1 MEKRSGTYSRIY
13 LHFIWST
20 KRRLPI
26 IDAKTK
32 RVVIGV
38 FASKVKELSVEL
50 IEANGTCDHIHV
62 LVKSPP
68 AIAPCTIAKEL
79 KGASSHFV
87 NHVSSDNGDARNLYW
102 QDGYGVISV
111 SPSAV
116 NSVREYIRCQ
126 AEHHEDNSLNDDLEN
141 IGMH

>member
-1 MEKRSGTYSRIY
+1 MERRTGTHSRIY
-13 LHFIWST
+13 LHFVWST

-26 IDAKTK
+26 IDAETK
-32 RVVIGV
+32 KVVIEV
-38 FASKVKELSVEL
+38 FASKAKELSVEL

-68 AIAPCTIAKEL
+68 AIAPSTIAKEL

-87 NHVSSDNGDARNLYW
+87 NYVSSGKEDVRSLYW

-111 SPSAV
+111 SPPAV
-116 NSVREYIRCQ
+116 NSVREYIRRQ
-126 AEHHEDNSLNDDLEN
+126 VEHHEENSLLDDLES
-141 IGMH
+141 